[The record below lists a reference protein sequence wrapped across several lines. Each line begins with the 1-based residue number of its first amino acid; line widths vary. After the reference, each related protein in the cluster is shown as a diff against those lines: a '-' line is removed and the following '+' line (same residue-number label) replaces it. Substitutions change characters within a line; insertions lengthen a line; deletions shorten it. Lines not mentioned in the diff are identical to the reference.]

1 MDVLTTP
8 PLPLAEWLS
17 IIEREYLLEYVP
29 AGGAAVK
36 FAILDDDDGTVT
48 AAERLIGLGQGGG
61 MLTVHLEAGR
71 TRIHLMQEL
80 FFAIAR
86 ALPWDS
92 LVQRYLEVLFGA
104 HAYAWPR
111 PGATMTMTNLA
122 GAFAVAPNLLSH
134 HVDQWLTSDL
144 WDDRRLT
151 QDFRAALLRLCLSR
165 LESDEW
171 DTDHP
176 AMLWLRGEKPAPA
189 SLRAADISVRIT
201 RTNAR
206 AMLASLCHFLRKAG
220 AAGLLVVLDV
230 RQLAR
235 TEAANGALR
244 YSPAAVMDAYEVL
257 RELIDDAEHLPSL
270 FVAVLADAALASG
283 DPRRALGQY
292 AALQM
297 RVWPDVRPG
306 DRQNPVAPLVWL
318 AP

>member
-17 IIEREYLLEYVP
+17 VVEREYLSDYVP

-36 FAILDDDDGTVT
+36 IAILDDRTI
-48 AAERLIGLGQGGG
+48 AAAARQLVGLGQARG

-80 FFAIAR
+80 FCAIAR

-92 LVQRYLEVLFGA
+92 LVQRYLEVLFDE

-111 PGATMTMTNLA
+111 PGETMTMTDLA
-122 GAFAVAPNLLSH
+122 AAFAVAPNLLSH
-134 HVDQWLTSDL
+134 HVDQWLTAGL
-144 WDDRRLT
+144 WDDRRLE
-151 QDFRAALLRLCLSR
+151 QDFRAALLRLCLLR

-171 DTDHP
+171 DTDNP
-176 AMLWLRGEKPAPA
+176 AMLWLRGEKATA
-189 SLRAADISVRIT
+189 ALLRAADISVRIS

-206 AMLASLCHFLRKAG
+206 AMLASLCHFLRKVG

-235 TEAANGALR
+235 TAAEEGVLR

-257 RELIDDAEHLPSL
+257 REIIDDAEHLPSL
-270 FVAVLADAALASG
+270 FVAVLADAELATG
-283 DPRRALGQY
+283 DPRRALAQY

>member
-17 IIEREYLLEYVP
+17 IIEREYLADYLP

-36 FAILDDDDGTVT
+36 FAILDDDAIAST
-48 AAERLIGLGQGGG
+48 AHHLVGLGQAHA

-92 LVQRYLEVLFGA
+92 LVQRYLEVLFGD

-111 PGATMTMTNLA
+111 PGEAMTVTDLA
-122 GAFAVAPNLLSH
+122 AAFAVAPNLLSH
-134 HVDQWLTSDL
+134 HVDRWLTAGL
-144 WDDRRLT
+144 WDDRRLA
-151 QDFRAALLRLCLSR
+151 QDFRAAMLQLCLAR

-171 DTDHP
+171 ETDNP
-176 AMLWLRGEKPAPA
+176 AMLWLRGEKATPA
-189 SLRAADISVRIT
+189 SLRAADISVRIS

-206 AMLASLCHFLRKAG
+206 AMLASLCHFLRKVG
-220 AAGLLVVLDV
+220 ATGLLVVLDV

-235 TEAANGALR
+235 TAAEEGALR
-244 YSPAAVMDAYEVL
+244 YSPAGVMDAFEVL
-257 RELIDDAEHLPSL
+257 REIIDDAENLPGL
-270 FVAVLADAALASG
+270 FVAVLADAELATG
-283 DPRRALGQY
+283 DPRRALAQY